1 MKRCSHCGE
10 NYDDRVDFCFGDG
23 TPLDAVLKPQAAAQS
38 KSAQSESFMA
48 GLDAPDAENISGLD
62 APDPGG
68 FSFDPPEPESAP
80 VPVVTEPMPKR
91 FEASVPQPEPPKQV
105 ERQSQ
110 ESGQIPVGFFEPP
123 SQVESVDASTD
134 ESDSVEHDDLGF
146 PEGFGDPPFGGDFDG
161 DFDGGFG
168 EDFTDP
174 TMPAP
179 TTRKRPVFLM
189 AFATAFIGAAFAVK
203 LTMGGSEP
211 VEPEIQAK
219 VEQPIAQP
227 VKPAAV
233 PTPTPEPIVEE
244 EPEEEEPEEGAGESE
259 EVSAEVEPDRVELV
273 EEKPAAPA
281 IVKEPKRPVVPK
293 VSAVVSP
300 EPKKP
305 AAEVPSAD
313 AEASPWGAV
322 VAKAPSLVRIYSKP
336 AGAVVFVDGRQ
347 RGSTPAEVELDS
359 GVHSIRVEKDGFFSE
374 SRDLDVRKPSH
385 LERFKLN
392 PRDQRVTVNC
402 YGPDASKVYLDGQVI
417 CAIPGSGTL
426 KAGRHTFRVV
436 TPDRFFKMV
445 VDVQARPDGSP
456 TPLRFTD

>member
-23 TPLDAVLKPQAAAQS
+23 TPLDAVLEANSAVESKPAQS
-38 KSAQSESFMA
+38 ASFMS
-48 GLDAPDAENISGLD
+48 GLDAPDAENMSGLD

-80 VPVVTEPMPKR
+80 VPVVTEPMRVR
-91 FEASVPQPEPPKQV
+91 FETSVPEPEPPKQV

-110 ESGQIPVGFFEPP
+110 EPGHVPVGFFEPP
-123 SQVESVDASTD
+123 SQVDSADPVTD
-134 ESDSVEHDDLGF
+134 DSDLAEDDDLGF
-146 PEGFGDPPFGGDFDG
+146 PEGFGDPPFGGG
-161 DFDGGFG
+161 FDGGFG
-168 EDFTDP
+168 EDFTEP

-189 AFATAFIGAAFAVK
+189 AFATAFLGVAFAVK
-203 LTMGGSEP
+203 LTMGGSDP

-227 VKPAAV
+227 VKAEPVPAAR
-233 PTPTPEPIVEE
+233 PDPIVVDDVVEE
-244 EPEEEEPEEGAGESE
+244 VPEEGEGEAE
-259 EVSAEVEPDRVELV
+259 ELSAEVEPDRVELV
-273 EEKPAAPA
+273 EEKPADPV

-293 VSAVVSP
+293 VSAVVAP

-305 AAEVPSAD
+305 AVEAAGGEAES
-313 AEASPWGAV
+313 SPWGSV